1 MINPLTK
8 VLGIFAL
15 VASFAALFFRGQMFK
30 SREARV
36 KDREKV
42 KDKSREIQDKSSKL
56 RRKGEKKV
64 RSVKEQP
71 VDYEKDDEEF

>member
-1 MINPLTK
+1 MGIGTK
-8 VLGIFAL
+8 ILGVLAM

-42 KDKSREIQDKSSKL
+42 KDKAHDIQRKSTKARHKGDKKL
-56 RRKGEKKV
+56 RDNQA
-64 RSVKEQP
+64 QP
-71 VDYEKDDEEF
+71 IDYDKPDDKF